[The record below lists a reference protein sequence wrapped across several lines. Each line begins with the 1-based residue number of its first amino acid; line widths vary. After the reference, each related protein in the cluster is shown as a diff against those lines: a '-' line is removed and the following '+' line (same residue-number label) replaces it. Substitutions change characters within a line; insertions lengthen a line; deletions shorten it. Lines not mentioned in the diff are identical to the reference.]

1 MADEMIPETAGT
13 PKTKEDLLARI
24 NADWTALLAVVEVL
38 SQNQMLAT
46 DPGGWAVKDHLSH
59 LAFWERYLMFHHLR
73 GRASHEVLQ
82 IDQNICQEMDEDEIN
97 ALIFERSRN
106 PSASYILE
114 DLHQTHEE
122 LLAALAAANFADF
135 DKPGPKDDLVKRP
148 LIESIASNTYDHYR
162 EHLRTIREVAQI

>member
-1 MADEMIPETAGT
+1 MIPEIAGT

-24 NADWTALLAVVEVL
+24 LADWTALLTVVEVL

-73 GRASHEVLQ
+73 GRASHLVLQ
-82 IDQNICQEMDEDEIN
+82 IDQDICQQMDEDQIN

-106 PSASYILE
+106 HSVSYVLE

-135 DKPGPKDDLVKRP
+135 EKPGPQDDMVKRP
-148 LIESIASNTYDHYR
+148 LIESVASNTYEHYQ
-162 EHLRTIREVAQI
+162 EHLRTIREVTKV